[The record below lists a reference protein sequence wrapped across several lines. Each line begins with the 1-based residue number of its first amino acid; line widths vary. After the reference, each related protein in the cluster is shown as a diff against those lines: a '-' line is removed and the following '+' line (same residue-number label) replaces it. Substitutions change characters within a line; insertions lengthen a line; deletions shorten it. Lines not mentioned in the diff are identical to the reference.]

1 MIHYY
6 CDRCRTLI
14 AAEVENRYVLHMN
27 IEAMAPSDDEPV
39 ADQEIDTLSK
49 LHEALEGVEPH
60 RLSEALLQHAGGAN
74 QHARFDL
81 CPSCYRKFLS
91 NPLGGIVTESQHFS
105 HN

>member
-1 MIHYY
+1 
-6 CDRCRTLI
+6 
-14 AAEVENRYVLHMN
+14 MN

-60 RLSEALLQHAGGAN
+60 RLSEAL
-74 QHARFDL
+74 RFDL